1 MQTVMQTVAPMIK
14 PPFERSL
21 TVRPSRPQD
30 GGDAVDHALD
40 GASYDASA
48 TMKAWEN
55 FLDRGKP
62 LAPGGLVRGVIERSW
77 QRSVVCGVDPRGRG
91 SDLIVSLDEVDRL
104 RQHNGGLMLA
114 AGRTFERLGD
124 ILGETATMVVI
135 TDQRG
140 VIIETA
146 GDPHI
151 LDAAHDIRLEI
162 GANWGETVTGTNG
175 IGTALATGNPVYV
188 RAAEHFCEGV
198 KSWTCIGAPI
208 RNPLDGTVLG
218 IVDFSGPQDIF
229 RRHNIALGM
238 MAASHIEL
246 ALADQ
251 LRAERLQLLE
261 LCVSRLQSRERGDG
275 FVILDRQG
283 RVIHHSDAAAA
294 RWRHANPGVELRLG
308 EKLADFKGADWPNT
322 IADIPGFESGRIE
335 PLMQA
340 GTLSGAVLLLGQ
352 KAPPSPAL
360 RAGASA
366 APAALTAARRAI
378 IGESPL
384 ILKAIERAERAAQ
397 GRSAILLEGETG
409 VGKEVFARLIH
420 AAGLKTGKE
429 PFVPFNCGAVSK
441 DLLGGELFGHAP
453 GAFTGATREGR
464 AGRFEIADSGVLSLD
479 EIGEMPLELQPY
491 LLRILEE
498 NAVYRIGDSRPRP
511 INVRLVAS
519 TNRNLKVE
527 AAEGRFRSDLY
538 FRISA
543 VKITIP
549 PLRERRGDID
559 LLVQH
564 FNRQVAEAQGA
575 EPLHFPPTVLDLL
588 ERYAWPGNVREVRN
602 LIESIALM
610 ATSRTVD
617 IDDLPQDFIEDV
629 ERTHIT
635 VERPVEPADGGGD
648 IARIEDAERRLIER
662 TLLASGGNTSVA
674 ADRLGIS
681 RSTLY
686 RKLQHYRGKH

>member
-1 MQTVMQTVAPMIK
+1 MQTEAQMTK
-14 PPFERSL
+14 PPVERRSPPL
-21 TVRPSRPQD
+21 PSRMDEGED
-30 GGDAVDHALD
+30 GADHAAD

-55 FLDRGKP
+55 FLDQGRPTG
-62 LAPGGLVRGVIERSW
+62 PGGLVRGVIERSW
-77 QRSVVCGVDPRGRG
+77 QRSAVSGVDPRGRG
-91 SDLIVSLDEVDRL
+91 SGLIVSADEVDGLR
-104 RQHNGGLMLA
+104 RQHGGLVQA
-114 AGRTFERLGD
+114 AGKTFERLAD
-124 ILGETATMVVI
+124 ILGETATMVVV

-140 VIIETA
+140 VIIDTA

-175 IGTALATGNPVYV
+175 IGTALVTGKPVYV

-208 RNPLDGTVLG
+208 RNPLDGSVVG
-218 IVDFSGPQDIF
+218 VVDFSGPQDIF

-251 LRAERLQLLE
+251 LRVERMQLLE
-261 LCVSRLQSRERGDG
+261 LCLARLQGGARGDG

-283 RVIHHSDAAAA
+283 RVIHHSDTAAA
-294 RWRHANPGVELRLG
+294 RWRHAHPGTELRLG
-308 EKLADFKGADWPNT
+308 EQLMDFKGDSWPDN
-322 IADIPGFESGRIE
+322 IASIPGIDSQRME
-335 PLMQA
+335 PLLHDGA
-340 GTLSGAVLLLGQ
+340 FSGAVLLLGSTGHP
-352 KAPPSPAL
+352 APAVRAGTSPA
-360 RAGASA
+360 RT
-366 APAALTAARRAI
+366 ALKAARDAI
-378 IGESPL
+378 IGESAVL
-384 ILKAIERAERAAQ
+384 IEAIERAERAAQ

-409 VGKEVFARLIH
+409 VGKELFAKLIH
-420 AAGLKTGKE
+420 AAGLTTGKE
-429 PFVPFNCGAVSK
+429 PFVTFNCGAVSK

-498 NAVYRIGDSRPRP
+498 NAVYRIGEGRPRP
-511 INVRLVAS
+511 INVRLIAS
-519 TNRNLKVE
+519 TNRNLKLE
-527 AAEGRFRSDLY
+527 AAEGRFRKDLY
-538 FRISA
+538 FRIGA

-549 PLRERRGDID
+549 PLRNRHGDIR
-559 LLVQH
+559 LLLHH
-564 FNRQVAEAQGA
+564 FNSRVAESQGT
-575 EPLHFPPTVLDLL
+575 EPLRFQPAVIDLL
-588 ERYAWPGNVREVRN
+588 ERYEWPGNVREVRN
-602 LIESIALM
+602 LVESLSLM
-610 ATSRTVD
+610 AVDRTVG
-617 IDDLPQDFIEDV
+617 IDDLPEDFLEDLQPLR
-629 ERTHIT
+629 EAGG
-635 VERPVEPADGGGD
+635 EAAESADAGEP
-648 IARIEDAERRLIER
+648 IARIDEAERRLIER
-662 TLLASGGNTSVA
+662 TLVASGGNTSVA

-686 RKLQHYRGKH
+686 RKLQHYRARH

>member
-1 MQTVMQTVAPMIK
+1 MQTEAPMTK
-14 PPFERSL
+14 PPLQRHSTAL
-21 TVRPSRPQD
+21 PSRPN
-30 GGDAVDHALD
+30 GDEDAADHAAD
-40 GASYDASA
+40 GTSYDASA

-55 FLDRGKP
+55 FLDQGRP
-62 LAPGGLVRGVIERSW
+62 VAPGGLVRSVIERSW
-77 QRSVVCGVDPRGRG
+77 QRSAVSGVDPRGRG
-91 SDLIVSLDEVDRL
+91 SDLIVSADEVDGL
-104 RQHNGGLMLA
+104 RRHHGGLLQA
-114 AGRTFERLGD
+114 AGKTFERLAD
-124 ILGETATMVVI
+124 ILGETATMVVV

-151 LDAAHDIRLEI
+151 VDAAHDIRLEI

-175 IGTALATGNPVYV
+175 IGTALVTGKPVYV

-208 RNPLDGTVLG
+208 RNPLDGSVIG
-218 IVDFSGPQDIF
+218 VVDFSGPQDMF

-251 LRAERLQLLE
+251 LRVERMRLLE
-261 LCVSRLQSRERGDG
+261 LCLSRLQGGGRGDG

-283 RVIHHSDAAAA
+283 RVIHHSDTAAA
-294 RWRHANPGVELRLG
+294 RWRHANPGAELRLG
-308 EKLADFKGADWPNT
+308 EQLVDFKGDNWPDN
-322 IADIPGFESGRIE
+322 IASDIPGIDAQRME
-335 PLMQA
+335 PLMQDGA
-340 GTLSGAVLLLGQ
+340 FSGAVLLLG
-352 KAPPSPAL
+352 PTGHPSPAV
-360 RAGASA
+360 RAG
-366 APAALTAARRAI
+366 TGAARVALKAAREAI
-378 IGESPL
+378 VGESAVL
-384 ILKAIERAERAAQ
+384 VEAIERAERAAQ

-409 VGKEVFARLIH
+409 VGKELFARLIH
-420 AAGLKTGKE
+420 AAGLTTGKE
-429 PFVPFNCGAVSK
+429 PFVTFNCGAVSK
-441 DLLGGELFGHAP
+441 ELLGGELFGHAP

-498 NAVYRIGDSRPRP
+498 NAVYRIGEARPRP

-527 AAEGRFRSDLY
+527 AAEGRFRKDLY
-538 FRISA
+538 FRIGA

-549 PLRERRGDID
+549 PLRNRHGDIS
-559 LLVQH
+559 LLIHH
-564 FNRQVAEAQGA
+564 FNHQVAEAHGTQ
-575 EPLHFPPTVLDLL
+575 PLRFQPAVLDLL
-588 ERYAWPGNVREVRN
+588 ERYEWPGNIREVRN
-602 LIESIALM
+602 LVESMSLM
-610 ATSRTVD
+610 ATGRTVG
-617 IDDLPQDFIEDV
+617 IDDLPEDFV
-629 ERTHIT
+629 EEVQHLRDAGGG
-635 VERPVEPADGGGD
+635 PAGTSDGGD
-648 IARIEDAERRLIER
+648 EIARIDEAERRLIER
-662 TLLASGGNTSVA
+662 TLVASGGNTSIA

-686 RKLQHYRGKH
+686 RKLQQYRAKH